1 MIFLSIIVMIHE
13 LGHFL
18 VAKSVGIYAEE
29 FSIGMGPRLLKIQG
43 KETEYSLRLLPIG
56 GYVKFRG
63 EDEESSDP
71 RAFRNAKVWKRMAV
85 ISAGP
90 IMNFVLAALLF
101 TIMLM
106 AWGYIVPEVGEV
118 IPDSPA
124 YHAGLEPGDR
134 FVSLEG
140 TDLSALTSGEAVNVI
155 RSKILNSEGRPID
168 VIIDRNG
175 SLHTLTVTPKLVEED
190 GQKYYQIGFVFATSK
205 PGLFSAIGMSV
216 KSTGVMLVNM
226 IELLGGLF
234 FKGQG
239 VGDITGPVG
248 IVREVGRAAQAGI
261 DQIITLGIV
270 ITANLGLI
278 NLIPFPALDGG
289 RLVLL
294 LIEGLRGKPIDARK
308 EGYIHLVGFVVLIL
322 LMLVVTYKDI
332 FGF

>member
-18 VAKSVGIYAEE
+18 VAKAVGIYAEE
-29 FSIGMGPRLLKIQG
+29 FSIGMGPRLLKLQG
-43 KETEYSLRLLPIG
+43 KETEYSLRLLPVG
-56 GYVKFRG
+56 GYVKFMG

-71 RAFRNAKVWKRMAV
+71 RAFRNAKVWKRVAV

-90 IMNFVLAALLF
+90 IMNFLLAVLLF
-101 TIMLM
+101 AIMLT
-106 AWGYIVPEVGEV
+106 AWGYVVPEIGEV

-124 YHAGLEPGDR
+124 EQAGLQPGDR
-134 FVSLEG
+134 FVRLEG
-140 TDLSALTSGEAVNVI
+140 TDLSSLSSGAAVNTI
-155 RSKILNSEGRPID
+155 RSKILSSEGRPIE
-168 VIIDRNG
+168 VVVDRNG
-175 SLHTLTVTPKLVEED
+175 SLHTLTVTPRLVEED
-190 GQKYYQIGFVFATSK
+190 GQKYYQIGFVFATGK
-205 PGLFSAIGMSV
+205 PHLFSAIGMSV
-216 KSTGVMLVNM
+216 TSTANMLVKM

-239 VGDITGPVG
+239 IGDITGPVG
-248 IVREVGRAAQAGI
+248 IVKEVGRAAQEGI

-308 EGYIHLVGFVVLIL
+308 EGYIHLVGFVLLIL

>member
-1 MIFLSIIVMIHE
+1 MIHE

-18 VAKSVGIYAEE
+18 VAKAVGIYAEE
-29 FSIGMGPRLLKIQG
+29 FSIGMGPRLLKLQG
-43 KETEYSLRLLPIG
+43 KETEYSLRLLPVG
-56 GYVKFRG
+56 GYVKFMG

-71 RAFRNAKVWKRMAV
+71 RAFRNAKVWKRIAV

-90 IMNFVLAALLF
+90 IMNFLLAVLLF
-101 TIMLM
+101 AIMLT
-106 AWGYIVPEVGEV
+106 AWGYVVPEIGEV

-124 YHAGLEPGDR
+124 EQAGLQPGDR
-134 FVSLEG
+134 FVRLEG
-140 TDLSALTSGEAVNVI
+140 TDLSSLSSGAAVNTI
-155 RSKILNSEGRPID
+155 RSKILSSEGRPIE
-168 VIIDRNG
+168 VVVDRNG
-175 SLHTLTVTPKLVEED
+175 SLHTLTVTPRLVEED
-190 GQKYYQIGFVFATSK
+190 GQKYYQIGFVFATGK
-205 PGLFSAIGMSV
+205 PHLFSAIGMSV
-216 KSTGVMLVNM
+216 TSTANMLVKM

-239 VGDITGPVG
+239 IGDITGPVG
-248 IVREVGRAAQAGI
+248 IVKEVGRAAQEGI

-278 NLIPFPALDGG
+278 NLTPFPALDGG

-308 EGYIHLVGFVVLIL
+308 EGYIHLVGFVLLIL

>member
-1 MIFLSIIVMIHE
+1 
-13 LGHFL
+13 
-18 VAKSVGIYAEE
+18 
-29 FSIGMGPRLLKIQG
+29 
-43 KETEYSLRLLPIG
+43 
-56 GYVKFRG
+56 
-63 EDEESSDP
+63 
-71 RAFRNAKVWKRMAV
+71 
-85 ISAGP
+85 
-90 IMNFVLAALLF
+90 
-101 TIMLM
+101 
-106 AWGYIVPEVGEV
+106 
-118 IPDSPA
+118 
-124 YHAGLEPGDR
+124 
-134 FVSLEG
+134 
-140 TDLSALTSGEAVNVI
+140 
-155 RSKILNSEGRPID
+155 
-168 VIIDRNG
+168 RNG

>member
-1 MIFLSIIVMIHE
+1 MIHE

-18 VAKSVGIYAEE
+18 VAKAVGIYAEE
-29 FSIGMGPRLLKIQG
+29 FSIGMGPRLLKLQG
-43 KETEYSLRLLPIG
+43 KETEYSLRLLPVG
-56 GYVKFRG
+56 GYVKFMG

-71 RAFRNAKVWKRMAV
+71 RAFRNAKVWKRVAV

-90 IMNFVLAALLF
+90 IMNFLLAVLLF
-101 TIMLM
+101 AIMLT
-106 AWGYIVPEVGEV
+106 AWGYVVPEIGEV

-124 YHAGLEPGDR
+124 EQAGLQPGDR
-134 FVSLEG
+134 FVRLEG
-140 TDLSALTSGEAVNVI
+140 TDLSSLSSGAAVNTI
-155 RSKILNSEGRPID
+155 RSKILSSEGRPIE
-168 VIIDRNG
+168 VVVDRNG
-175 SLHTLTVTPKLVEED
+175 SLHTLTVTPRLVEED
-190 GQKYYQIGFVFATSK
+190 GQKYYQIGFVFATGK
-205 PGLFSAIGMSV
+205 PHLFSAIGMSV
-216 KSTGVMLVNM
+216 TSTANMLVKM

-239 VGDITGPVG
+239 IGDITGPVG
-248 IVREVGRAAQAGI
+248 IVKEVGRAAQEGI

-308 EGYIHLVGFVVLIL
+308 EGYIHLVGFVLLIL